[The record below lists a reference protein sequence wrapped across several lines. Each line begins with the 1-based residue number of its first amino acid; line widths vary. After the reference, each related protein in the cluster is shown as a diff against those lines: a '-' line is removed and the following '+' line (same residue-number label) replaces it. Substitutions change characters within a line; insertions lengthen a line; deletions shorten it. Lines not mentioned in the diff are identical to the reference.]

1 MQYTILLQRQRIGN
15 YRATVPAAPGCRAVG
30 RTRDEALDRVKTML
44 ESWLAQTEIA
54 TIEVAV
60 PNSSAGPNANPWLAT
75 AGSFADDPALE
86 PMLNDIYAAR
96 AAERPTGNDGALH
109 P

>member
-1 MQYTILLQRQRIGN
+1 
-15 YRATVPAAPGCRAVG
+15 VS
-30 RTRDEALDRVKTML
+30 RVKAML
-44 ESWLAQTEIA
+44 ESWLAQIEIT
-54 TIEVAV
+54 TIEVAA
-60 PNSSAGPNANPWLAT
+60 PDASTGREANPWLAT

-86 PMLNDIYAAR
+86 PMLSDIYAVR

>member
-1 MQYTILLQRQRIGN
+1 
-15 YRATVPAAPGCRAVG
+15 
-30 RTRDEALDRVKTML
+30 ML

-60 PNSSAGPNANPWLAT
+60 PSAPTGRDANPWLAT
-75 AGSFADDPALE
+75 AGSFADDPTLDL
-86 PMLNDIYAAR
+86 MLSDIYAAR
-96 AAERPTGNDGALH
+96 AAERSTGNDGALH